1 MQNKLQELTDKL
13 YNEGLSKGK
22 KEAEEMKSAAARESE
37 KIIED
42 ARKQA
47 AKIIESARKE
57 SEDIKLRVQNDLKM
71 ASNQTV
77 AAVKQEVE
85 KLVITKAVAP
95 AVKQGMEDAEFIKSV
110 IVTLAQAFNASD
122 AAPQGLEVVLPAS
135 MQKELAKLFKG
146 KAIEVLG
153 EGAELTYSKQL
164 AGGFKIGPKDGGYMI
179 SFAENDFE
187 NTLIEYLRP
196 ATKKLLFG

>member
-1 MQNKLQELTDKL
+1 MTDKL

-57 SEDIKLRVQNDLKM
+57 SEDIKLRIQNDLKM

>member
-57 SEDIKLRVQNDLKM
+57 SEDIKLRIQNDLKM